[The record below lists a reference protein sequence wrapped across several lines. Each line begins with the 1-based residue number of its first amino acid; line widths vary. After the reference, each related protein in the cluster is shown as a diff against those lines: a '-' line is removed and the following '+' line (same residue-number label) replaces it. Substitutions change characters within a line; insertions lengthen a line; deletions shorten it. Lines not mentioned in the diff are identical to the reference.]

1 MRIVEARQLHPWDLA
16 PREAAALQSELAS
29 RVIREGDPPESSVHF
44 VAGCDC
50 AFDKPNRR
58 AVAAVVVLAYPSL
71 EVVEQVAVEAAVT
84 FPYVPGLLSF
94 RETPPLLQ
102 AFERIKQRPD

>member
-1 MRIVEARQLHPWDLA
+1 MEPLPLHPWDLT

-29 RVIREGDPPESSVHF
+29 RVVRQGDPRESDVRF

-50 AFDKPNRR
+50 AFDKANRR
-58 AVAAVVVLAYPSL
+58 AVAAVVLLAYPSL
-71 EVVEQVAVEAAVT
+71 EIVERVSVEAAVT

-102 AFERIKQRPD
+102 AF